1 MPKDDQ
7 FSPPPDL
14 AALRAEVDAV
24 DDAIHDA
31 LRRRADVVARIA
43 ASGAKSGV
51 ALRPGREAA
60 ILRRLIARHDGPLPA
75 QALVRVWRELLA
87 ATTAM
92 QGPVL
97 IAVCDPDPAGAVTH
111 LAREHFGALT
121 PIRVHRSPAQAMT
134 EVRHGSATVAVLK
147 LPAEDE
153 SAQEA
158 WWPALRQTDEKRVHV
173 VARLPFWAP
182 RPDGA
187 PPAAALVI
195 SASAPDPS
203 GRDRTLIAIELDGEA
218 SRARLVGALTAAG
231 LEVADVLLRRSPG
244 GGVAQALV
252 EVDGFV
258 TDEDARLGQLAPP
271 LRSPVVIGAYALPE
285 GAAA

>member
-7 FSPPPDL
+7 FSPTPDL

-43 ASGAKSGV
+43 ASGTKSGV

-60 ILRRLIARHDGPLPA
+60 ILRRLMARHDGPLPK

-97 IAVCDPDPAGAVTH
+97 IAVCDQGSAGAITQ

-121 PIRVHRSPAQAMT
+121 PLRVHESPAQAMA
-134 EVRHGSATVAVLK
+134 EVRQGSATVAVLPA
-147 LPAEDE
+147 PAED
-153 SAQEA
+153 ARDA
-158 WWPALRQTDEKRVHV
+158 WWMALRQTEPCRIHI

-182 RPDGA
+182 RPEGA
-187 PPAAALVI
+187 ANGAAFVVG
-195 SASAPDPS
+195 ASAPDPS
-203 GRDRTLIAIELDGEA
+203 GHDRTLFAIELDSET
-218 SRARLVGALTAAG
+218 SRARLIGALKAAG
-231 LEVADVLLRRSPG
+231 LTTADVLLRRSPADDD
-244 GGVAQALV
+244 VAHALV
-252 EVDGFV
+252 EVEGFV
-258 TDEDARLGQLAPP
+258 TEDDPRLAQVLPP
-271 LRSPVVIGAYALPE
+271 LRRPVVIGAYAVPE

>member
-7 FSPPPDL
+7 FSPTPDL

-43 ASGAKSGV
+43 ASGAKMGV

-75 QALVRVWRELLA
+75 QALARVWRELFA

-97 IAVCDPDPAGAVTH
+97 IAVCDNGIAGAITQ

-121 PIRVHRSPAQAMT
+121 PLRVHQSPAQAMA
-134 EVRHGSATVAVLK
+134 EVRQGSATVAVLPA
-147 LPAEDE
+147 PAEHAED
-153 SAQEA
+153 A
-158 WWPALRQTDEKRVHV
+158 WWTALRRTEPRRIHI

-182 RPDGA
+182 RPEGA
-187 PPAAALVI
+187 ARVSALVVGT
-195 SASAPDPS
+195 SAPDPS
-203 GRDRTLIAIELDGEA
+203 GHDHTLIAIELDSEA
-218 SRARLVGALTAAG
+218 SRARIVGALNAAG
-231 LEVADVLLRRSPG
+231 LEVADVLLCRSPADD
-244 GGVAQALV
+244 VAHALV
-252 EVDGFV
+252 EVEGFLSE
-258 TDEDARLGQLAPP
+258 DEPRLDRLLSP
-271 LRSPVVIGAYALPE
+271 LRRPVVIGAYAVPE